1 MTFLLIITLFLLLG
15 LLMFGLV
22 MGRMIEDEKERMG
35 QQG

>member
-22 MGRMIEDEKERMG
+22 MGRMIKNEKERMG
-35 QQG
+35 